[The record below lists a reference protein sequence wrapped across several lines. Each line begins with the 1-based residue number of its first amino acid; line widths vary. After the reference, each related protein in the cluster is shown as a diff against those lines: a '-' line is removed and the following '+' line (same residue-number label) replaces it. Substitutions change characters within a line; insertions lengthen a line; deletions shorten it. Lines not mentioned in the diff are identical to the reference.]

1 MLKKSRENSSL
12 IQDHE
17 LLMKQKDLFMKEK
30 SSSIMFST
38 LLVGLSVGLLLLLI
52 SAWLQR
58 NQFMKQAQRDG
69 LTGIFNRRTGQEM
82 AENEFI
88 QAQTIGERFSVV
100 LMDLDLFKN
109 INDQYGHGTGD
120 WVLKKVTNVIEGM
133 LKPTDI
139 FTRMGGEEFAVFMP
153 KQAEDMAVD
162 FAERIRNE
170 VANINTRFSGHDFT
184 VTVSCG
190 VSTVT
195 KDDLSLDPLIHRAD
209 LALYRAKHNGRNCVI
224 SYDDTM
230 KP

>member
-1 MLKKSRENSSL
+1 
-12 IQDHE
+12 
-17 LLMKQKDLFMKEK
+17 
-30 SSSIMFST
+30 
-38 LLVGLSVGLLLLLI
+38 
-52 SAWLQR
+52 
-58 NQFMKQAQRDG
+58 MKQAQRDG

-170 VANINTRFSGHDFT
+170 VANI
-184 VTVSCG
+184 
-190 VSTVT
+190 
-195 KDDLSLDPLIHRAD
+195 
-209 LALYRAKHNGRNCVI
+209 KHC
-224 SYDDTM
+224 Y
-230 KP
+230 